1 VKTKGDRTLQHALS
15 ALCMLV
21 LVGDRF
27 TSLGPTFAL
36 LGYFSLIYLVI
47 QLVDFRK
54 LTMIELSLI
63 ALLSSSVTFVAMG
76 SNGDLTI
83 ALKYL
88 LLFWIISFSFFKK
101 RVIEDSHLFWMIK
114 VPLLIIVVVGACQ
127 LFLMLFSPGLI
138 IPYLQGHFRPI
149 GLSVEPT
156 FYSQQLVFLWIL
168 SDLCGLNKGRGK
180 RVLELLT
187 VFLILACATRT
198 SMLAM
203 VVFLFFRSGLKT
215 RFVLIFSGALGLPY
229 IFATF
234 NGMGLVGQ
242 VREKVANMFSIS
254 GEPRE
259 VALMEMLNKL
269 QDLPIFGYGFV
280 RLESSSGLETGALY
294 ANLFIAMTFSMG
306 ILSFVPFLFLF
317 LRIISSSNI
326 AIFLC
331 CSLVILFSLV
341 MPFLYTSFGMFVFLS
356 LFSVLGTN
364 LRRHSYNGLLASKK
378 MFLIAT

>member
-1 VKTKGDRTLQHALS
+1 MGHYKLKTKGERTLQYALS
-15 ALCMLV
+15 ALSMLV
-21 LVGDRF
+21 LVSDRF

-36 LGYFSLIYLVI
+36 VGYFTLIYLVI
-47 QLVDFRK
+47 QLVDFRR
-54 LTMIELSLI
+54 LAILELSSI
-63 ALLSSSVTFVAMG
+63 ALLSSSVAFVAMG

-88 LLFWIISFSFFKK
+88 LLFWILSFSFFKK
-101 RVIEDSHLFWMIK
+101 RFIEDSHLLWMIK
-114 VPLLIIVVVGACQ
+114 VPLLVIVVAGACQ
-127 LFLMLFSPGLI
+127 LFLMLLSPGLI

-180 RVLELLT
+180 RVLELLI
-187 VFLILACATRT
+187 VLLILACATRT

-203 VVFLFFRSGLKT
+203 VVFLLFRSSLKT
-215 RFVLIFSGALGLPY
+215 KFVLIFSGALGLPY

-234 NGMGLVGQ
+234 DGIGLVRQLGD
-242 VREKVANMFSIS
+242 KVANIFSIS

-259 VALMEMLNKL
+259 VALMEMLTKV
-269 QDLPIFGYGFV
+269 QDLPIFGHGFL

-294 ANLFIAMTFSMG
+294 ANLFIAITFSMG

-326 AIFLC
+326 TIFMC

-341 MPFLYTSFGMFVFLS
+341 MPFLYTTFGMFVFLS

-364 LRRHSYNGLLASKK
+364 LHRHSYSRLQAS
-378 MFLIAT
+378 T